1 MLEDDMENT
10 IFNKLIKRSTKSRS
24 KNKNVNNLSKASIN
38 VEYNIKRIE
47 TTDKEMVN
55 FLFTLGCY
63 EGETVTVISKLA
75 DNFVISVK
83 DARYSIDTDLA
94 KAINI

>member
-1 MLEDDMENT
+1 MENT